1 MDLEF
6 DLSFFYASTILPE
19 CILIFSLIIIL
30 ILDLILEIKNKSLL
44 FYYISLLSL
53 LLSIIVLLF
62 QLQKEPTISFS
73 GNFQDDNFNR
83 IFRIFL
89 ALCSILCIPS
99 SIDFIECT
107 KLSITEFLIFIL
119 TATIGGMFLCGA
131 NDLITIFVSLECLS
145 LCSYLLSGY
154 TKKDVRSNE
163 AVMKYLLIGGTSSSI
178 LIYGF
183 SWLYGL
189 SAGEFQPQKIAN
201 GLISTEMYNSSGT
214 LLGLIFIIAGI
225 GFKLSLVPF
234 HQWTP
239 DVYEGSPTPVVA
251 FLSVASKIAGLALLA
266 RPLNI
271 VFPFLFNQ
279 WHFIL
284 EILAICSMILGNS
297 VAITQTSMK
306 RMLAYSSISQIGYLM
321 IGIIIGDFNGY
332 TSMIIYLLF
341 YIFMNL
347 GTFACIIL
355 FGLRTGTDNIRDY
368 SGLIL
373 KDPLLTFSLALCLL
387 SLGGIPPLSGFFG
400 KLYLFWCAWKDGLYL
415 LVFIGLF
422 TSIIS
427 IYYYLKIVKL
437 LITAENKEI
446 TSYIQTYTGF
456 SFSIFYKNS
465 IEISII
471 ICVIASMFLGIFMN
485 PIINL
490 LQTNLNLNSF
500 THI

>member
-1 MDLEF
+1 MELELDF
-6 DLSFFYASTILPE
+6 SFFYKSTILPE
-19 CILIFSLIIIL
+19 CSIIFCLIIIL
-30 ILDLILEIKNKSLL
+30 ILDLIFKIKNTNL
-44 FYYISLLSL
+44 FFFISLLSL
-53 LLSIIVLLF
+53 SLSIIILIF
-62 QLQKEPTISFS
+62 QLQEKPTISFL
-73 GNFQDDNFNR
+73 GNFQADNFNK
-83 IFRIFL
+83 IFRVFIV
-89 ALCSILCIPS
+89 LCSILCIPL
-99 SIDFIECT
+99 SIDFLKCT
-107 KLSITEFLIFIL
+107 KLAITEFLIFIL

-178 LIYGF
+178 LAYGF

-189 SAGEFQPQKIAN
+189 SGGEFQLQKIAN
-201 GLISTEMYNSSGT
+201 GLINTEMYNSSGI
-214 LLGLIFIIAGI
+214 LLGLVFILVGI

-266 RPLNI
+266 RFLNI
-271 VFPFLFNQ
+271 VFPFYLNQ
-279 WHFIL
+279 WHLLL
-284 EILAICSMILGNS
+284 EILAICSMIVGNL

-321 IGIIIGDFNGY
+321 IGIITGDFNGY
-332 TSMIIYLLF
+332 TSMIVYLLF

-368 SGLIL
+368 NGLIL

-400 KLYLFWCAWKDGLYL
+400 KIYLFWCAWKAGLYF

-427 IYYYLKIVKL
+427 IYYYLKIIKL
-437 LITAENKEI
+437 LITTKNKEV
-446 TSYIQTYTGF
+446 TSYIQIYTSS
-456 SFSIFYKNS
+456 SFFISSKNS
-465 IEISII
+465 IEVSITV
-471 ICVIASMFLGIFMN
+471 CVIASMFLGIFMN
-485 PIINL
+485 PIIAIFQN
-490 LQTNLNLNSF
+490 NLNLSSF
-500 THI
+500 INI

>member
-6 DLSFFYASTILPE
+6 NLSFFYESTILPE

-44 FYYISLLSL
+44 FYISLLSL
-53 LLSIIVLLF
+53 SLSIIILLF
-62 QLQKEPTISFS
+62 QLQEEPTISFS
-73 GNFQDDNFNR
+73 GNFQDDNFSR
-83 IFRIFL
+83 IFRIFI
-89 ALCSILCIPS
+89 ALCSILCIPL

-107 KLSITEFLIFIL
+107 KLSIMEFLIFIL

-154 TKKDVRSNE
+154 TKKDIRSNE

-178 LIYGF
+178 LVYGF

-189 SAGEFQPQKIAN
+189 SGGEFQLQKIAN
-201 GLISTEMYNSSGT
+201 GLINTEMYNSSGS
-214 LLGLIFIIAGI
+214 LLGLVFIIAGI

-239 DVYEGSPTPVVA
+239 DVYEGVPTPVVA

-266 RPLNI
+266 RLFNI
-271 VFPFLFNQ
+271 VFPSLFNQ

-284 EILAICSMILGNS
+284 EILAICSMILGNL

-321 IGIIIGDFNGY
+321 IGIIVGDFNGY
-332 TSMIIYLLF
+332 TSMIVYLLF

-373 KDPLLTFSLALCLL
+373 KDPLLTFSLTLCLL

-400 KLYLFWCAWKDGLYL
+400 KLYLFWCAWKAGSYF

-437 LITAENKEI
+437 LITTENKEV
-446 TSYIQTYTGF
+446 TSYIQKYTGF
-456 SFSIFYKNS
+456 SFSIFYINS

-485 PIINL
+485 PIINI
-490 LQTNLNLNSF
+490 LQNNLNLNSF

>member
-1 MDLEF
+1 MELEL
-6 DLSFFYASTILPE
+6 DLSFFYGNTILPE
-19 CILIFSLIIIL
+19 CILIFFLVILLLLELIF
-30 ILDLILEIKNKSLL
+30 EIKNKNL
-44 FYYISLLSL
+44 FFFISLSGLS
-53 LLSIIVLLF
+53 LSIIILLF
-62 QLQKEPTISFS
+62 QLQEKNIINFLGSF
-73 GNFQDDNFNR
+73 QADNFNK
-83 IFRIFL
+83 IFRIFIV
-89 ALCSILCIPS
+89 LCSILCIPL
-99 SIDFIECT
+99 SIDFIKCT

-145 LCSYLLSGY
+145 LCSYLLAGY

-178 LIYGF
+178 LAYGF

-189 SAGEFQPQKIAN
+189 SGGEFQLQKIAN
-201 GLISTEMYNSSGT
+201 GLLNTEMSNSSAS
-214 LLGLIFIIAGI
+214 LIGLIFIIVGI

-266 RPLNI
+266 RFFNI
-271 VFPFLFNQ
+271 VFLSLFNE
-279 WHFIL
+279 WHLIL
-284 EILAICSMILGNS
+284 EILAICSMILGNL

-321 IGIIIGDFNGY
+321 IGIITGEFNGY
-332 TSMIIYLLF
+332 ASMIVYLLF

-373 KDPLLTFSLALCLL
+373 KDPLLTFSLAVCLL

-400 KLYLFWCAWKDGLYL
+400 KLYLFWSAWKAGLYF
-415 LVFIGLF
+415 LVFIGLS

-427 IYYYLKIVKL
+427 IYYYLKIIKL
-437 LITAENKEI
+437 LITTENKKI
-446 TSYIQTYTGF
+446 TFYIKTYKV
-456 SFSIFYKNS
+456 SSIFLLSRNS
-465 IEISII
+465 IEVSII
-471 ICVIASMFLGIFMN
+471 ICVIASIFLGIFMN

-490 LQTNLNLNSF
+490 LQSFLNLNSF
-500 THI
+500 I

>member
-1 MDLEF
+1 MSNLRF
-6 DLSFFYASTILPE
+6 D
-19 CILIFSLIIIL
+19 
-30 ILDLILEIKNKSLL
+30 
-44 FYYISLLSL
+44 
-53 LLSIIVLLF
+53 
-62 QLQKEPTISFS
+62 
-73 GNFQDDNFNR
+73 
-83 IFRIFL
+83 
-89 ALCSILCIPS
+89 
-99 SIDFIECT
+99 
-107 KLSITEFLIFIL
+107 
-119 TATIGGMFLCGA
+119 
-131 NDLITIFVSLECLS
+131 
-145 LCSYLLSGY
+145 
-154 TKKDVRSNE
+154 SN
-163 AVMKYLLIGGTSSSI
+163 
-178 LIYGF
+178 
-183 SWLYGL
+183 
-189 SAGEFQPQKIAN
+189 
-201 GLISTEMYNSSGT
+201 
-214 LLGLIFIIAGI
+214 
-225 GFKLSLVPF
+225 
-234 HQWTP
+234 
-239 DVYEGSPTPVVA
+239 SPTPVVA
-251 FLSVASKIAGLALLA
+251 FLSVASKIAGLASLA
-266 RPLNI
+266 RPPNI

-321 IGIIIGDFNGY
+321 IGIIVGDFNGY
-332 TSMIIYLLF
+332 TSMIVYLLF

-368 SGLIL
+368 NGLIL

-456 SFSIFYKNS
+456 SFSSFYKNS
-465 IEISII
+465 IEISIM